1 MTNFFCY
8 AIIYKMSKFLV
19 CHFGTELS
27 KKEIL
32 IFSSFILKAKRV
44 LLFNKVYFL
53 YCSIYI
59 RFKVNIVYSTK
70 TNKTNTARERKCKK

>member
-1 MTNFFCY
+1 
-8 AIIYKMSKFLV
+8 MSKFLV

-44 LLFNKVYFL
+44 LLFNKVYFF

-59 RFKVNIVYSTK
+59 RFKYSLQYK
-70 TNKTNTARERKCKK
+70 NEQNEYSQRAQV